1 MDEIID
7 RYDDR
12 EYTDA
17 KTQCDL
23 CAFTPVPVERA
34 EDYLNDEN
42 HICTFFDDDE
52 CQATFV
58 YGYNNVTGTLEVII
72 YCCISNFRSRNKVN
86 VKSQ

>member
-1 MDEIID
+1 MDEITD

-12 EYTDA
+12 EYDDI
-17 KTQCDL
+17 KIQCDL
-23 CAFTPVPVERA
+23 CAFTPVPVEKA

-58 YGYNNVTGTLEVII
+58 YGYNNATGTLEVTNELRLLFDI
-72 YCCISNFRSRNKVN
+72 RA
-86 VKSQ
+86 Q

>member
-12 EYTDA
+12 EYVDDSI

-58 YGYNNVTGTLEVII
+58 YGYNNATGTLEVIKGLRYFLI
-72 YCCISNFRSRNKVN
+72 RCKE
-86 VKSQ
+86 